1 MGWLFSDVEMPAAAV
16 AAPGRWPWSPAAP
29 APVADPPLFLL
40 LPAFATC
47 IPFAWT
53 VWVVWRAKAPA
64 PFAGVMA
71 AGNLLHGA
79 ACHLSTLLPQPYDA
93 VLEDAK
99 GALTGF
105 HLAFVATFL
114 MAAFEELSTDRACTL
129 ACAVMLSMLVDSYS
143 ARDLPSV
150 LTCGFDPACWEL
162 PAVNQ
167 RKLDNVEELAVKL
180 GGNLRYVSWNRPTPS
195 RIAARMKA
203 SDHCN
208 RGGGKHN
215 AGDCAFFT
223 SSINLVNLTQSN
235 L

>member
-29 APVADPPLFLL
+29 APVANPPLFLL

-79 ACHLSTLLPQPYDA
+79 ACHLSTLLPHPYDA

-99 GALTGF
+99 GALMGF

-114 MAAFEELSTDRACTL
+114 MAAFEELSMDRACTL
-129 ACAVMLSMLVDSYS
+129 ACSVMLSMLVDSYS

-150 LTCGFDPACWEL
+150 LTCGFDD
-162 PAVNQ
+162 
-167 RKLDNVEELAVKL
+167 RRS
-180 GGNLRYVSWNRPTPS
+180 GGL
-195 RIAARMKA
+195 
-203 SDHCN
+203 
-208 RGGGKHN
+208 
-215 AGDCAFFT
+215 F
-223 SSINLVNLTQSN
+223 
-235 L
+235 

>member
-180 GGNLRYVSWNRPTPS
+180 GGNCVLAVGCIWGVSPLRT
-195 RIAARMKA
+195 AR
-203 SDHCN
+203 SL
-208 RGGGKHN
+208 
-215 AGDCAFFT
+215 
-223 SSINLVNLTQSN
+223 SELETQHRC
-235 L
+235 